1 MNLWQKI
8 GKLLLTALCCGVLL
22 TTACSGNPEKQDII
36 ALAKVFKDYEGKD
49 QEFQQKIKTV
59 QTQEDIKGVIAEYLP
74 LFEKTPQELRQLT
87 MKSEEGKK
95 LQTELA
101 DSYEKIANITRK
113 MLNSD
118 LTDQQAM
125 LEISKEST
133 EVQMQMQKTVARI
146 SQLAGKHGLVK

>member
-1 MNLWQKI
+1 
-8 GKLLLTALCCGVLL
+8 
-22 TTACSGNPEKQDII
+22 
-36 ALAKVFKDYEGKD
+36 
-49 QEFQQKIKTV
+49 KTV